1 MGIPLSR
8 VLLDFS
14 AAKTGSTATQAS
26 SPAPVIPVCEP
37 LDERARQ
44 LEEAYARGADEA
56 RLAADAEHEQTLAAA
71 IARAEERHAA
81 ERARWTGEQADGIA
95 ARLIAA
101 VETLE
106 TRIADVVGRVLN
118 PFLASDVRSK
128 SVQALAESIRALLSG
143 ASQPALRVSGPEDLL
158 AALRERLG
166 AGPLTIEWEP
176 NGQVEVT
183 VSADDSVIETEIQSW
198 LDRFAG
204 ASR

>member
-14 AAKTGSTATQAS
+14 AAKTGSTATAN

-56 RLAADAEHEQTLAAA
+56 RLAADAELERKLAEA
-71 IARAEERHAA
+71 IASAEQRHAA

-106 TRIADVVGRVLN
+106 TRIADAVGRVLA
-118 PFLASDVRSK
+118 PFLVSDLRSK

-166 AGPLTIEWEP
+166 AGPFTIEWEP
-176 NGQVEVT
+176 NDQVEVT
-183 VSADDSVIETEIQSW
+183 VSADDSLIETEIQGW

-204 ASR
+204 VPR